1 MSNDRL
7 GRGLDELLPEED
19 EAEDDSLNQ
28 LPTDEIAPN
37 PHQPRDHFN
46 EEKLQELTES
56 IRRQG
61 VVEPIVVR
69 PYPDGDRR
77 YMIVAGERRWR
88 ASRQAGLERIPGL
101 VRDLDPEHAYLLSL
115 VENVQRENL
124 SPLEEARAYQ
134 RLKEEEGYGQQ
145 EIADAV
151 GKSRSAIANRLR
163 LLNLPGDAQDA
174 LLEGIISA
182 GHARA
187 LLSLNHEAAD
197 HLLNEILEKDL
208 TVRETEQRAKQLQE
222 EPPDEDESEPSQP
235 ESPDRP
241 KHFDRLEAQLETN
254 LGAPV
259 SIESQDKKSGTIM
272 IHFSSPD
279 EFETLRERL
288 DRLESTND

>member
-7 GRGLDELLPEED
+7 GRGLDELLPEDDASE
-19 EAEDDSLNQ
+19 EASLNR

-37 PHQPRDHFN
+37 PHQPRDHFDR
-46 EEKLQELTES
+46 EKLEELTES
-56 IRRQG
+56 IQKQG

-134 RLKEEEGYGQQ
+134 RLRDEEGYGQQ
-145 EIADAV
+145 KIADAV

-163 LLNLPGDAQDA
+163 LLNLPEDAQDA

-187 LLSLNHEAAD
+187 LLSLPDEAAE

-208 TVRETEQRAKQLQE
+208 TVRETEQRARDLGK
-222 EPPDEDESEPSQP
+222 EPPEENEEEAPEPEPP
-235 ESPDRP
+235 ERP

-259 SIESQDKKSGTIM
+259 SIESEDKKSGTIM

-279 EFETLRERL
+279 EFETLQ
-288 DRLESTND
+288 DRLEQLEAKNG

>member
-7 GRGLDELLPEED
+7 GRGLDELLPEDD
-19 EAEDDSLNQ
+19 EAEEDSLNQ
-28 LPTDEIAPN
+28 LPTDEITPN
-37 PHQPRDHFN
+37 PHQPRDHFD
-46 EEKLQELTES
+46 EDKLEELTES

-69 PYPDGDRR
+69 PYPDGDHR

-88 ASRQAGLERIPGL
+88 ASCQAGLERIPGL
-101 VRDLDPEHAYLLSL
+101 VRDLEPEHAYLLSL

-134 RLKEEEGYGQQ
+134 RLQEEESYGQQ
-145 EIADAV
+145 QIADAV
-151 GKSRSAIANRLR
+151 GKSRSTIANRLR
-163 LLNLPGDAQDA
+163 LLNLPEDAQDA

-187 LLSLNHEAAD
+187 LLSLDKQAVD
-197 HLLNEILEKDL
+197 QLLNEILEKDL
-208 TVRETEQRAKQLQE
+208 TVRETEQRAKDFRE
-222 EPPDEDESEPSQP
+222 ESSDENEEERSQP
-235 ESPDRP
+235 EPPERP

-259 SIESQDKKSGTIM
+259 SIESKDKKSGTIM

-288 DRLESTND
+288 DRLESTDG